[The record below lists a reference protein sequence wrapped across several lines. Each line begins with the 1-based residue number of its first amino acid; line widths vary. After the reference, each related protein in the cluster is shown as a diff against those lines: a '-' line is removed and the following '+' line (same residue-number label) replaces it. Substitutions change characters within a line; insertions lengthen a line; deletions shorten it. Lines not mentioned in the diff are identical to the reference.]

1 MLFRS
6 SPEKFWDLIS
16 KKYAASPIVD
26 IDAYHKKIDKLKYY
40 LSPDDEILDIGCG
53 TGTQCN
59 DLSNCVR
66 HVTGIDI
73 SSKLLAIAET
83 RKAERRI
90 ENVEFLQTTVFDER
104 FKPDSYNVVTAFYLL
119 HFYEDIDVVIR
130 RIHDI
135 VKRDGLFILET
146 ACLAD
151 KNVILAK
158 LVRLAGKLGL
168 LPLVN
173 ILTIQQIEQ
182 ALELAGF
189 RIVEKTKF
197 SSSTDEYTIVAKK
210 QVS

>member
-6 SPEKFWDLIS
+6 SPEKFWDLIA
-16 KKYAASPIVD
+16 KRYAASPIDD
-26 IDAYHKKIDKLKYY
+26 IDAYRKKIDKLKSY

-59 DLSNCVR
+59 DLSNRVR

-83 RKAERRI
+83 RKAERNI
-90 ENVEFLQTTVFDER
+90 DNVEFLQTTVFDER

-135 VKRDGLFILET
+135 VKPDGLFILET

-151 KNVILAK
+151 KNFILAK

-182 ALELAGF
+182 ALELTGF